1 MSVTSIV
8 YVAPIDPDAQAI
20 VSLYADEFGLQ
31 EEPITD
37 KALRGKLIRHGS
49 DANVFFIILTEA
61 MYNSVTAKGKL
72 SDEIENKIFI
82 YRGDALELNE
92 WFSKQYGVDLYKQSE
107 SLTSQM
113 DAFFED
119 DLFLSEKPSADVVE
133 KPAEEVEISE
143 VPSQTEETLTI
154 SATEEVSSLE
164 KTISGLQAQL
174 AQKELLIKNLT
185 DQLNDRDTESTEA
198 SLVETI
204 RTLRETISEKES
216 RILDLEAQAV
226 TDGNSGADIDEMRQ
240 LQHDLT
246 RVKTD
251 YSNLQF
257 EYEKLQSSH
266 EMDLSKL
273 QSLQSDIVQKDT
285 DFETLQRSVK
295 KLKSE
300 LLSSNDKVKTL
311 TAENSEIG
319 VLKARIVEFE
329 NAEVTHQAVKQSL
342 EDAELR
348 LKNMSVDLDTK
359 SNALETETN
368 KVNALTS
375 KVEDLTTNIDTLNS
389 QLTQKDN
396 DLVSLEADYKSKL
409 EKADSD
415 LRGIKTERDKL
426 TTELDEKSTE
436 IKTLKTQLSLSE
448 EQGTTE
454 KKRVEGLS
462 STVTELTT
470 QVKDLTTKLQEA
482 NKRNQEYMGKATDF
496 ASLEED
502 AKNIRNEYD
511 SLRSKYDSLN
521 KDFVTAKA
529 ESANKDTEITSK
541 DSIITSMT
549 EEMNS
554 VKSEN
559 QKLQN
564 ELTSLNSSKSEG
576 ITELA
581 DLKSKLNDANV
592 KVARLETELS
602 AKEVELAQPKVDDAY
617 VQQLKS
623 ELAKLQTELVGL
635 RRKAKKSSP
644 LDGFEGMLNLQ
655 SVNKFV
661 MPKFKKARDNFRV
674 VASGSTESSVE
685 TVHSVY
691 KTVQADPNTKF
702 VILDISSDSTMD
714 IDFKLSKIR
723 SFGDWLSGR
732 PVRLEDSICK
742 SGSLPNAYVLTASV
756 KYTNDLGY
764 LFLDWDKRLDELE
777 NYFGKDAVFI
787 LHIGS
792 INNYVYKTFLNNAV
806 SLMRCTIVTKA
817 NPSATRTTILM
828 LTGLSNADSQNLT
841 IALVRYSQSIKNP
854 FLPMLQKR
862 YKLVVSRDGSL
873 SM

>member
-1 MSVTSIV
+1 MGVTSIV

-49 DANVFFIILTEA
+49 DASVFFIILTEA

-72 SDEIENKIFI
+72 SDEIENKIFV

-133 KPAEEVEISE
+133 KPTEEVEISE
-143 VPSQTEETLTI
+143 VPSPTEETLTI

-226 TDGNSGADIDEMRQ
+226 TGGSSGADIDEMRQ

-285 DFETLQRSVK
+285 DFEALQRSVK

-300 LLSSNDKVKTL
+300 LLSSNDKIKTL
-311 TAENSEIG
+311 TTENSEIG

-348 LKNMSVDLDTK
+348 LKNMSIDLDTK

-368 KVNALTS
+368 KVNTLTS
-375 KVEDLTTNIDTLNS
+375 KVEDLTTNIGTLNS

-448 EQGTTE
+448 EQGTAE

-521 KDFVTAKA
+521 KNFVTVKA

-576 ITELA
+576 IIELA
-581 DLKSKLNDANV
+581 DLKSKLNDANI

-635 RRKAKKSSP
+635 RRAKKSSP

-691 KTVQADPNTKF
+691 KTVQANPNTKF

-714 IDFKLSKIR
+714 IDFKLSKIK

-742 SGSLPNAYVLTASV
+742 SGNLSNAHVLTASV

-777 NYFGKDAVFI
+777 NYFGKDTIFI

-792 INNYVYKTFLNNAV
+792 INNYVHKIFLNNAV
-806 SLMRCTIVTKA
+806 NLMRCTIVTKA